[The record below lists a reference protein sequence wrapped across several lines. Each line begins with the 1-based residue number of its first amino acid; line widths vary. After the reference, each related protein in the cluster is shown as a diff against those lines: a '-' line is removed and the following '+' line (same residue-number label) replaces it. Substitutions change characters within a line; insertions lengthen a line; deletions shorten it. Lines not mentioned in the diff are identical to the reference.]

1 MAHKG
6 YSDNIYSYLQS
17 ISHWDGITGQ
27 PRYIYKNQMNYSA
40 IAKDLG
46 LSRQTVSN
54 KIRHMIKGEQP
65 KKNQTEDNFIPLIQY
80 DQNSQ
85 IYKLMPFE
93 SNLALL
99 VGRDT
104 LIVMISLLR
113 EHAISAY
120 VYLYNVYYANN
131 YKKFQFTYS
140 HLKAMIG
147 VGSKSRGNN
156 ATITS
161 ILFGL
166 QKLGL
171 LKYEIEKTDQQR
183 AYILWMTNEIK
194 DAPNFDDLTD
204 QTEREREKI
213 KERYLKL
220 VSC

>member
-1 MAHKG
+1 
-6 YSDNIYSYLQS
+6 
-17 ISHWDGITGQ
+17 
-27 PRYIYKNQMNYSA
+27 
-40 IAKDLG
+40 
-46 LSRQTVSN
+46 
-54 KIRHMIKGEQP
+54 MIKGEQP

-80 DQNSQ
+80 DQDSQ

-131 YKKFQFTYS
+131 SSYYS
-140 HLKAMIG
+140 HLKTMIG

-194 DAPNFDDLTD
+194 DAPNFDDLID
-204 QTEREREKI
+204 QTEEEREKI